1 MLENTFDLRL
11 SEPDIDLIGKLTIA
25 GDLFLAMVTVI
36 ATLNVLGWMLPA
48 ARGLFRAGWS
58 PMSVEAATATLLIA
72 ASLTLSRPRYN
83 SRIQT
88 LSMGIAIVVAISS
101 AMLLAGQVAHSTHA
115 LFSVTA
121 AWAGKG
127 MMPLASACFVLL
139 GFTTAVI
146 RTRRHI
152 GALADFFTFCLLFI
166 VAVLV
171 SAEVLGV
178 LGIFGPVLSFATS
191 GQTAFCLLLLAMVV
205 FFRRAENGVFS
216 LLLGRGIGSKI
227 LRLLAPLLVVLP
239 YFREAMRANLFGV
252 QRLPPHYVTALM
264 ATVAMAVSIALLMY
278 LAWRLNAL
286 ETEIQ
291 GLSLRDPLTGLYNL
305 RGFRLLAEQAL
316 LLAHRSGQPYS
327 VLFIDVDNLKQ
338 INDAL
343 GHQAGSELLAAT
355 ADILRGVFRETDVLG
370 RMGGDEFAVA
380 GQFSGPGIADAAERL
395 RQASMLYNA
404 DASRATL
411 RFSAG
416 WASCGAEKREPLADL
431 LAKADEEMYREKRRR
446 KAAGAGR
453 LKTSPEADLARL
465 VQHEGGEGS
474 KLREAGN
481 L

>member
-1 MLENTFDLRL
+1 MLESTFDLRL

-25 GDLFLAMVTVI
+25 ENLFLAMVAVI
-36 ATLNVLGWMLPA
+36 AALNILGWMIPA

-58 PMSVEAATATLLIA
+58 PMSAEAAVASLLIT
-72 ASLTLSRPRYN
+72 ASLTLSRARYGN
-83 SRIQT
+83 RIQI
-88 LSMGIAIVVAISS
+88 LSMGISVLVAIFS
-101 AMLLAGQVAHSTHA
+101 ALVLAGQVAHSAPA

-121 AWAGKG
+121 VWAGAG
-127 MMPLASACFVLL
+127 MMPLASACFLLL
-139 GFTTAVI
+139 GFTTAAI
-146 RTRRHI
+146 RTRRHM
-152 GALADFFTFCLLFI
+152 GALADFFTFWLLFI

-171 SAEVLGV
+171 SAELLGV
-178 LGIFGPVLSFATS
+178 LGVFGPVSSFATS

-227 LRLLAPLLVVLP
+227 ARLLVPLLIVLP
-239 YFREAMRANLFGV
+239 YFREAIRAHLFDF
-252 QRLPPHYVTALM
+252 QRMPPHYVTALL
-264 ATVAMAVSIALLMY
+264 ATIAMAFSIVLLMY

-305 RGFRLLAEQAL
+305 RGFRLLAEQAF

-338 INDAL
+338 INDAH
-343 GHQAGSELLAAT
+343 GHQTGSELLAAT
-355 ADILRGVFRETDVLG
+355 ADMLREVFRETDVLG

-380 GQFSGPGIADAAERL
+380 GQFSNSGIEDAAERL

-416 WASCGAEKREPLADL
+416 WATCGAEKREPLANL
-431 LAKADEEMYREKRRR
+431 LAKADAEMYREKRRR

-453 LKTSPEADLARL
+453 LKTSLEADPARL
-465 VQHEGGEGS
+465 VQHESSEGS
-474 KLREAGN
+474 KLREAGTI
-481 L
+481 